1 MTCLPLVLAMSRTRL
16 HPGTRPPSLPDSLQ
30 RALPILSLALS
41 LGFGAAAGAKEA
53 SKTICCRA
61 SGGTR
66 GTCLNVWAHL
76 VPPDNRFDPGK
87 ARTIAL
93 LQGTSP
99 QPTSMTVQLTTM
111 AGDPVGEQ
119 VLEPRGVGIQLLR
132 LPDTLS
138 PPLNQPLAWES
149 FPTCRP
155 NKPPT
160 RSSLVM
166 DTPPEGGRHQKLV
179 AELGKSCGGVV
190 DTAALLRQ
198 FDLEEFTARLPAQL
212 PVHCQSLTLQSLGIA
227 PSGAAG
233 AHRGSGR
240 P

>member
-1 MTCLPLVLAMSRTRL
+1 MSRTRL
-16 HPGTRPPSLPDSLQ
+16 NSGSHPPCLPVSLQ
-30 RALPILSLALS
+30 RALPLLTLGLSFC
-41 LGFGAAAGAKEA
+41 FGAAAWAKEA
-53 SKTICCRA
+53 GNTICCRA

-76 VPPDNRFDPGK
+76 VPSENRFNPGK
-87 ARTIAL
+87 AGTIAL

-99 QPTSMTVQLTTM
+99 QPTSMTVQLSTV
-111 AGDPVGEQ
+111 AGEPLGEQ
-119 VLEPRGVGIQLLR
+119 VLEPRGVGIWLLR
-132 LPDTLS
+132 LPETHS

-166 DTPPEGGRHQKLV
+166 ETQPEDGLHQKLL

-190 DTAALLRQ
+190 ETATLLRK
-198 FDLEEFTARLPAQL
+198 FDLEEFIAKLPAQL
-212 PVHCQSLTLQSLGIA
+212 PVHCQSLTLQSLGIT
-227 PSGAAG
+227 PSRAAG
-233 AHRGSGR
+233 ESRGSTR
-240 P
+240 L

>member
-1 MTCLPLVLAMSRTRL
+1 MSRTHL
-16 HPGTRPPSLPDSLQ
+16 HSGSHPPSLPASLRQ
-30 RALPILSLALS
+30 ALPILSLALS
-41 LGFGAAAGAKEA
+41 FCFGATAWAKEA
-53 SKTICCRA
+53 GNTICCRA

-66 GTCLNVWAHL
+66 GTCLNVWVHL
-76 VPPDNRFDPGK
+76 VPSGNRFNPGK
-87 ARTIAL
+87 AGTIAL

-119 VLEPRGVGIQLLR
+119 VLEPRGVGIRLLK
-132 LPDTLS
+132 LPETNS
-138 PPLNQPLAWES
+138 PRLNQPLAWES

-166 DTPPEGGRHQKLV
+166 ETHQDDGRHQKLL
-179 AELGKSCGGVV
+179 AELGKSCGGAVE
-190 DTAALLRQ
+190 TATLLRQ
-198 FDLEEFTARLPAQL
+198 FDLEEFSAKLPAQL
-212 PVHCQSLTLQSLGIA
+212 PVHCQTLTLQSLGIS
-227 PSGAAG
+227 PSRAAG
-233 AHRGSGR
+233 ESRGNIQ

>member
-1 MTCLPLVLAMSRTRL
+1 MSRTL
-16 HPGTRPPSLPDSLQ
+16 LNPGNRPPSLPVSLR

-41 LGFGAAAGAKEA
+41 FCFGAAAGAKEA
-53 SKTICCRA
+53 GKTICCRA

-76 VPPDNRFDPGK
+76 VPPDNRFNPGK
-87 ARTIAL
+87 ARAIAL

-111 AGDPVGEQ
+111 AGNPVGEQ
-119 VLEPRGVGIQLLR
+119 VLEPRGVGIRLLR
-132 LPDTLS
+132 LPETAS

-166 DTPPEGGRHQKLV
+166 ETLPEDGRHQKLL

-190 DTAALLRQ
+190 ETATLLRQ
-198 FDLEEFTARLPAQL
+198 FDLEEFIAKLPAQL
-212 PVHCQSLTLQSLGIA
+212 PVHCQSLTLQSLGIT

-233 AHRGSGR
+233 ESRGSAQ

>member
-1 MTCLPLVLAMSRTRL
+1 
-16 HPGTRPPSLPDSLQ
+16 
-30 RALPILSLALS
+30 
-41 LGFGAAAGAKEA
+41 
-53 SKTICCRA
+53 
-61 SGGTR
+61 
-66 GTCLNVWAHL
+66 VWAHL
-76 VPPDNRFDPGK
+76 VPPENRFNPGK

-132 LPDTLS
+132 LPETHS

-166 DTPPEGGRHQKLV
+166 ETQPEDGRHQRLL

-190 DTAALLRQ
+190 ETATLLRK
-198 FDLEEFTARLPAQL
+198 FDLEEFIAKLPPQL
-212 PVHCQSLTLQSLGIA
+212 PVHCQSLTLQSLGIT
-227 PSGAAG
+227 PYGAAG
-233 AHRGSGR
+233 ERRGSGR